1 MQNILAVLGVND
13 EETKTYLSLLETGES
28 TASALAKRLGIPRP
42 SIYGF
47 LKRLRDK
54 GLVRESQK
62 SGVARFAAENP
73 DKINLLFER
82 EKELL
87 TVTQDAYKKLLPEL
101 SQKHA
106 AKFVNPRLQLFEG
119 AEGLK
124 KVLNDMLLYRDMETQ
139 AFWPIKKM
147 VEVLGAD
154 FFRYHNK
161 ERIKSNLYTRAIW
174 PDRETVDIKNHPYL
188 GVGEDFKREIRI
200 APKEVDFSMGYW
212 IYGAKA
218 AFISSR
224 KESFGFILES
234 AEFVETL
241 LAQFEILWRLSKPLK
256 VQVADTKSF
265 LEELERYS

>member
-1 MQNILAVLGVND
+1 MQNVLTALGISE
-13 EETKTYLSLLETGES
+13 EETETYLSLLEAGES
-28 TASALAKRLGIPRP
+28 TASVLAKQLGIPRP
-42 SIYGF
+42 SVYGF

-73 DKINLLFER
+73 EKINILFER
-82 EKELL
+82 QKESLA
-87 TVTQDAYKKLLPEL
+87 VAQEAYKKSLPEL
-101 SQKHA
+101 STKHA
-106 AKFVNPRLQLFEG
+106 TKFINPRLQLFEG
-119 AEGLK
+119 TEGLK

-147 VEVLGAD
+147 IDVLGPD
-154 FFRYHNK
+154 FFRYLNK

-174 PDRETVDIKNHPYL
+174 PEREVVDVKVHPYL
-188 GVGEDFKREIRI
+188 GVGKEFKREIRI
-200 APKEVDFSMGYW
+200 APKEVNFSMGYW
-212 IYGAKA
+212 IYGHKA

-234 AEFVETL
+234 AEFVEML
-241 LAQFEILWRLSKPLK
+241 LAQFEVLWRMSKPLK
-256 VQVADTKSF
+256 VSPADTKSF